1 MGGPG
6 GGGIIGQLR
15 TEIVVGDTRAAEHE
29 ELRGYVTVSR
39 RPEGDGVRVTEDE
52 RGVVIGTIEDGH
64 PRGGD
69 GGIEGEEAVGADR
82 SLPDIS

>member
-29 ELRGYVTVSR
+29 ELRGSETVSR
-39 RPEGDGVRVTEDE
+39 GPEGDGVRVAEDE
-52 RGVVIGTIEDGH
+52 RGVVIGIIGDH
-64 PRGGD
+64 HSRGGD

-82 SLPDIS
+82 SLPDIR